1 MKIAKMVALAAV
13 LLFAATASAQVTAF
27 PSDSEGG
34 GGIDTTA
41 LGSYNLC
48 VETGLTTTT
57 TGTVEEVMAT
67 CTIPGGSL
75 GGDFSGY
82 IVTATWVGA
91 ANTNSRTARVRVD
104 GLSGTV
110 ISTQTDT
117 TSANDIQTSVQMLV
131 DGAGSLSGQGTHT
144 WGTGTD
150 TVYSVTA
157 SGLTFSADIDI
168 VITGE
173 TGTQAGDITLTSYR
187 VVLISAYGGSA
198 PTLFPLLGPD
208 GCLTPPFSFS
218 NGATQ
223 GLCRGLAAAW
233 GLDSV
238 VIQADDFETLGYGTV
253 TQAWSTTATPG
264 FPGGILLNVTDNTL
278 EGATGYFQHA
288 LPAGAADAQFSFS
301 AFDLTVGTGADVL
314 LAGTG
319 SSSTGQ
325 SQLQIAVKSNPSL
338 ESDTIFLADRTTFTD
353 PVYLPVGSAAAPSM
367 AFTGNLTSGFYGQAD
382 PDRLS
387 MSLNGNPAVDW
398 RADFG
403 HIFYNTN
410 FAARRGFL
418 FSATSTNAGLSVYKP
433 NELAPYALLNC
444 GTSNGCFLQLNDN
457 VTSNRISFGRADTI
471 PASIQWTDSTGT
483 SFGTILTATP
493 VAGGF
498 ETITL
503 PNATGTVA
511 LVETNQIFVPF
522 GAAGAPGFSFAGD
535 ATSGLGHD
543 GVEVLTLRNY
553 FPANTY
559 DTSLAFEDGTVSIAV
574 DGPTTDDSL
583 TEFANDEFNFLTS
596 GATNVGL
603 AVSEGSGGLF
613 VTNGAKPTCVV
624 GLRGRLWRTESGAGV
639 ADLWEICEKN
649 AADAYAWTAQDGGAN
664 SVLYGSTQS
673 VSGGVDFTSDG
684 TVAFSA
690 DDGGGTS
697 ATATLDTVTPDIT
710 LALSD
715 GSDAANLVM
724 GIDQFEAVVDNSG
737 TGADGAQ
744 LVMDSTRAKLEAIG
758 YSSQNV
764 ALEVAIDKGVRVL
777 SPESQPTCAVG
788 IRGNMWR
795 TEGGAG
801 VADTFEVCAKN
812 SSDTYAW
819 FALATIP

>member
-157 SGLTFSADIDI
+157 SGLTFASDIDI
-168 VITGE
+168 VATGE
-173 TGTQAGDITLTSYR
+173 TGTQLGDITLTSFR
-187 VVLISAYGGSA
+187 VVLISAYGAAA
-198 PTLFPLLGPD
+198 PTLFPLAGPD

-218 NGATQ
+218 NGADQ

-233 GLDSV
+233 GFDSV
-238 VIQADDFETLGYGTV
+238 VLQADDFETLGYGTV
-253 TQAWSTTATPG
+253 IQAWSTTNA
-264 FPGGILLNVTDNTL
+264 PGGILFNVTNAALD
-278 EGATGYFQHA
+278 GATEFLAHSTAGQ
-288 LPAGAADAQFSFS
+288 PAQWTAS
-301 AFDLTVGTGADVL
+301 AFDLTAGIADVL
-314 LAGTG
+314 LSAQASQAGDAFFSVTVDEPG
-319 SSSTGQ
+319 PLQ
-325 SQLQIAVKSNPSL
+325 SVTTFAGDN
-338 ESDTIFLADRTTFTD
+338 TTFTD
-353 PVYLPVGSAAAPSM
+353 PIHLPAGTAALPGM
-367 AFTGNLTSGFYGQAD
+367 AFTGNLTSGFYGEAD
-382 PDRLS
+382 ADRLS
-387 MSLNGNPAVDW
+387 MSLNGAPAVSW

-403 HIFYNTN
+403 HIFWNPN
-410 FAARRGFL
+410 FAAGTRRAFA
-418 FSATSTNAGLSVYKP
+418 FNVSATNAGMSVYKP
-433 NELAPYALLNC
+433 NETVPFGLLNC
-444 GTSNGCFLQLNDN
+444 GVTNGCSLQLNDGAI
-457 VTSNRISFGRADTI
+457 SNKLIFGKADTT
-471 PASIQWTDSTGT
+471 PATIEWTDASGV
-483 SFGTILTATP
+483 SYGVRLTASP
-493 VAGGF
+493 VPGGF
-498 ETITL
+498 EDITL

-522 GAAGAPGFSFAGD
+522 GVAGAPGFSFAGD

-724 GIDQFEAVVDNSG
+724 GIDQFEAEVDNSG
-737 TGADGAQ
+737 TGADGGQ
-744 LVMDSTRAKLEAIG
+744 LVMDSTIAKLEAIG